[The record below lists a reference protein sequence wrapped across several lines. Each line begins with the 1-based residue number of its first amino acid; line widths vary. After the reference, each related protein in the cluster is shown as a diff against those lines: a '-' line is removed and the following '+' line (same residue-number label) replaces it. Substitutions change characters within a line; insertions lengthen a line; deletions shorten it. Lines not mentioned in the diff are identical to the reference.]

1 MTSENI
7 RLIRLPEVLDKT
19 GIKKSKFYEL
29 IAEGKMPKPNK
40 IGNASV
46 WVESE
51 LDAALTKFLAEAQA
65 KS

>member
-29 IAEGKMPKPNK
+29 IAEGNFPKPSK

-51 LDAALTKFLAEAQA
+51 IDAALSKFVAEAP
-65 KS
+65 KV